1 MKTKREIKRHR
12 LHQDIV
18 KYLLDDIKN
27 GIYKV
32 GEGLPSERDLME
44 EFNVGRPS
52 IREALMQ
59 LSQMGIIEIR
69 PGVRARVREPSVL
82 PLLNGMGNVVRLQL
96 QNPRGN
102 FYFQEARILFET
114 AVARRAA
121 ILISESKLQILS
133 EILKKKSLC
142 LSETEKFAELDVL
155 FHKQIVVVLDNPLLD
170 GVYDAIGRWL
180 LDQRLMTLR
189 NDEQPQKAL
198 AAHYKIFEAL
208 KNHDPDEAERAM
220 EEHIRQVNTVY
231 SKSYK
236 EEEVLQH
243 G

>member
-96 QNPRGN
+96 QNPRGK
-102 FYFQEARILFET
+102 FYFQEARIF
-114 AVARRAA
+114 
-121 ILISESKLQILS
+121 
-133 EILKKKSLC
+133 
-142 LSETEKFAELDVL
+142 
-155 FHKQIVVVLDNPLLD
+155 
-170 GVYDAIGRWL
+170 
-180 LDQRLMTLR
+180 
-189 NDEQPQKAL
+189 
-198 AAHYKIFEAL
+198 
-208 KNHDPDEAERAM
+208 
-220 EEHIRQVNTVY
+220 
-231 SKSYK
+231 
-236 EEEVLQH
+236 
-243 G
+243 

>member
-155 FHKQIVVVLDNPLLD
+155 FI
-170 GVYDAIGRWL
+170 
-180 LDQRLMTLR
+180 
-189 NDEQPQKAL
+189 
-198 AAHYKIFEAL
+198 
-208 KNHDPDEAERAM
+208 
-220 EEHIRQVNTVY
+220 
-231 SKSYK
+231 SK
-236 EEEVLQH
+236 L
-243 G
+243 